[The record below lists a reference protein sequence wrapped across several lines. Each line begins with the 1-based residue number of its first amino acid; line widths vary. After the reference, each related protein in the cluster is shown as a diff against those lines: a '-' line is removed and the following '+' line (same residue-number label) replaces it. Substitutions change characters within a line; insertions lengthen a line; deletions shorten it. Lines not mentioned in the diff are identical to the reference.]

1 MAGYGSDKRV
11 GGAVSTDQDVARFL
25 QNPSIE
31 QLKQNPALIDK
42 VGDKLGDICVKGKL
56 GEHQLRLIHGRLL
69 TLYYRS
75 KKFASRQGVGA
86 GLDKGLNT
94 ELVRLKYFIA
104 YQWSRLGREKGKDYF
119 EPFMKLVDQ
128 VKDFE
133 AIEKLFYLSEAVV
146 AYYNYHEEMSKRM
159 GGGYRR

>member
-1 MAGYGSDKRV
+1 MAGYGSYKR
-11 GGAVSTDQDVARFL
+11 GGETMSTDQDVARFL
-25 QNPSIE
+25 QNPSID

-42 VGDKLGDICVKGKL
+42 VGDKLGSFCVEKKL
-56 GEHQLRLIHGRLL
+56 GEHQLRRIHERLL
-69 TLYYRS
+69 ALYYRS
-75 KKFASRQGVGA
+75 KKLVVKQVYEA

-104 YQWSRLGREKGKDYF
+104 YQWSRLGRDKGKDYF

-133 AIEKLFYLSEAVV
+133 AIEKLLYLSEAVV
-146 AYYNYHEEMSKRM
+146 AYYNYHEEISKRM